1 MTIAAASG
9 RTLAELV
16 AENPARAVVLD
27 RIGLDFCCHG
37 NRSLY
42 EACAADGLDPDEVT
56 VALEAVADEVPSGFS
71 GGGRGELAA
80 YVESTHHSYLHVE
93 LESLEWLANKV
104 RSVHSGRHPEL
115 EDVAVVVAEIVADF
129 GPHLVVEEND
139 VFPTIA
145 SLAPGTAGDA
155 QLAARIADLVA
166 EHTALGDKLARLRK
180 LTDGYTVP
188 NDGCAS
194 YQSLYDRLSHL
205 ESDTHVHIHLENNVL
220 FPAALVEAV

>member
-1 MTIAAASG
+1 MTVAIEST

-37 NRSLY
+37 DRSLS
-42 EACAADGLDPDEVT
+42 EACSASGLDPEEVAA
-56 VALEAVADEVPSGFS
+56 ALDAVADEVPSGWT
-71 GGGRGELAA
+71 GGGRAELAA
-80 YVESTHHSYLHVE
+80 YVESTHHSYLHAE
-93 LESLEWLANKV
+93 LESLGWLANKV
-104 RSVHSGRHPEL
+104 RSVHGGRHPEL

-129 GPHLVVEEND
+129 GPHLAVEEND
-139 VFPTIA
+139 VFPIIA
-145 SLAPGTAGDA
+145 PLAPGTAGNA

-166 EHTALGDKLARLRK
+166 EHTALGDKLARLRE

-194 YQSLYDRLSHL
+194 YQSLYHRLSHL